1 MNGQRT
7 GALGRSFILYLCICI
22 CNLILGAY
30 MWFPRFEWG
39 WIFLPLP
46 ESTAALLGMLAVAR
60 LFRNPGGKQKSSNI
74 SIIPGIILFLYTLLF
89 VLLGV
94 YTAAEAFFQHIYQ
107 RTFILESN
115 LPLASHF
122 FNMLFRTE
130 LFSRRVFLVFPTVA
144 LILLMVFL
152 FYLLFRLAVPLFGRM
167 RFAPEYLGL
176 IAVLILSIIFLP
188 GPTAAE
194 RLVRQLRSTGSDSG
208 IASSPTID
216 SSVSYAAYLESS
228 EDQFAFPGIGD
239 RNIHL
244 AIVESYGMT
253 VYTNEHHFGRL
264 EDFYRQQERLL
275 EEAGF
280 SVFSY
285 GYEST
290 TYGGTSWLADA
301 AILTGIDI
309 HTQAMYDGIVKGGTP
324 NLLHLLENRGYTTV
338 LSAPG
343 SKFMTPEYTG
353 FYSYSRYFLY
363 DDFEYIGPFF
373 TFGRLPDQYQ
383 LFYIYSRIRNGW
395 ESDFTEPY
403 FVEYI
408 LCSSHVPWNFIPP
421 YIESWKGFNN
431 GRIYFDQSKNT
442 WYHNSWAAG
451 SELFE
456 GYAHSI
462 RYSLESVFG
471 YARTY
476 LDEDDILIVI
486 GDHQPKYPVSERE
499 STFGVPIHVISKERR
514 VILPFIRFGYREGL
528 IAPVDMELPGLERFL
543 GHFLDIAEGRFSQ
556 TRSRTA
562 PLQIPR

>member
-1 MNGQRT
+1 MGGQRI
-7 GALGRSFILYLCICI
+7 GVPGRSFIFYLCICI
-22 CNLILGAY
+22 FNLILGAY
-30 MWFPRFEWG
+30 MWFPRFEWM

-46 ESTAALLGMLAVAR
+46 ESTAAVLGMIMIAR
-60 LFRNPGGKQKSSNI
+60 LFRDPWGKRNP
-74 SIIPGIILFLYTLLF
+74 SIIPVFILLLYTVLF
-89 VLLGV
+89 VLLGI
-94 YTAAEAFFQHIYQ
+94 YAAAEAFFQHIYQ
-107 RTFILESN
+107 RTFILSSN
-115 LPLASHF
+115 IPLASHF
-122 FNMLFRTE
+122 FNMLFQTE
-130 LFSRRVFLVFPTVA
+130 LFSRRVFLIFPA
-144 LILLMVFL
+144 ISLLLLLVLL
-152 FYLLFRLAVPLFGRM
+152 FYLLFRSAVPLFGRI
-167 RFAPEYLGL
+167 RFAPEDLVL
-176 IAVLILSIIFLP
+176 LVVLILSILFLP
-188 GPTAAE
+188 VPTAAE
-194 RLVRQLRSTGSDSG
+194 RLVRQLRSAGTSDG
-208 IASSPTID
+208 IVSSPTID
-216 SSVSYAAYLESS
+216 SSISYGTYLETS
-228 EDQFAFPGIGD
+228 ENQFSFPGIGD

-253 VYTNEHHFGRL
+253 VFTNEHHFGRL
-264 EDFYRQQERLL
+264 EEFYRQQERLFA
-275 EEAGF
+275 EAGY
-280 SVFSY
+280 SVFSF

-301 AILTGIDI
+301 TLLTGIDI
-309 HTQAMYDGIVKGGTP
+309 HTQAIYDRIVKSGTP
-324 NLLHLLENRGYTTV
+324 NLLHLLEDRGYTTV

-343 SKFMTPEYTG
+343 SKFMTSEYTG
-353 FYSYSRYFLY
+353 FYSYSHYFLY
-363 DDFEYIGPFF
+363 DDFEYAGPFF

-383 LFYIYSRIRNGW
+383 LFYIYSRIRNGRKT
-395 ESDFTEPY
+395 DFTEPY

-421 YIESWKGFNN
+421 YIESWKAFNN

-499 STFGVPIHVISKERR
+499 STFGVPIHVISKERG
-514 VILPFIRFGYREGL
+514 VILPSIRFGYREGL
-528 IAPVDMELPGLERFL
+528 LVPVDIELPGLERFL
-543 GHFLDIAEGRFSQ
+543 GHFLDIAEGRFFQ
-556 TRSRTA
+556 TRSQSA

>member
-1 MNGQRT
+1 MKGQRT
-7 GALGRSFILYLCICI
+7 GVLGRSFIFYIGICLF
-22 CNLILGAY
+22 NLILGAY
-30 MWFPRFEWG
+30 MWFPRFEWI
-39 WIFLPLP
+39 WIFVPLP
-46 ESTAALLGMLAVAR
+46 ESTAAVLGIIMVSR
-60 LFRNPGGKQKSSNI
+60 LFRNPGKNQSS
-74 SIIPGIILFLYTLLF
+74 SIIPVSVLLLYTVLF

-130 LFSRRVFLVFPTVA
+130 LFTRRFFLVFPAVT
-144 LILLMVFL
+144 LLLLLVVL
-152 FYLLFRLAVPLFGRM
+152 FYLLFRLAVRSFGRT

-176 IAVLILSIIFLP
+176 LAILVLSILFLP
-188 GPTAAE
+188 VPTAAE
-194 RLVRQLRSTGSDSG
+194 RLGMQLWSAGQDGG
-208 IASSPTID
+208 IESVPTID
-216 SSVSYAAYLESS
+216 SSVSYAAYLDSS

-244 AIVESYGMT
+244 AVVESYGMT

-264 EDFYRQQERLL
+264 EEFYRQQERLF
-275 EEAGF
+275 EEAGY
-280 SVFSY
+280 SVYSF

-301 AILTGIDI
+301 TILTGLDI
-309 HTQAMYDGIVKGGTP
+309 HTQAIYDRIVKSGTP
-324 NLLHLLENRGYTTV
+324 NLLHLLEDRGYTTI

-353 FYSYSRYFLY
+353 FYSYSHYFLY

-383 LFYIYSRIRNGW
+383 LFYIYSQIRNGG
-395 ESDFTEPY
+395 EPVYSDPY

-499 STFGVPIHVISKERR
+499 ATFGVPVHVIAKERG

-528 IAPVDMELPGLERFL
+528 LVPVDIELPGLERFL
-543 GHFLDIAEGRFSQ
+543 GHFLDIAEGRFFQ
-556 TRSRTA
+556 TRSRAA